1 MNALI
6 CQLLNL
12 GSSKPI
18 QFFSEVEMVPREN
31 RKQMSDSMTY
41 DNLVADNK
49 ETGYFHYNF
58 L

>member
-18 QFFSEVEMVPREN
+18 QSFSEVEMGPREN
-31 RKQMSDSMTY
+31 RKQMSDSLTY

-49 ETGYFHYNF
+49 ETGYF